1 MLEVCDAYLSLP
13 FMRGIATL
21 GVGVG
26 MVEGEE
32 RLDTARPK
40 ICFYAADSK
49 VYYHTVII
57 SS

>member
-21 GVGVG
+21 GVGLG

-40 ICFYAADSK
+40 LCFYAAE